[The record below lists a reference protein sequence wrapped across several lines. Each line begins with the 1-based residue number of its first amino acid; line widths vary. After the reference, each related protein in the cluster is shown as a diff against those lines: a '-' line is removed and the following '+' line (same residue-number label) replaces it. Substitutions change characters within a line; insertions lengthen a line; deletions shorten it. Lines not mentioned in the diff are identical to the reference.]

1 MTNLEQMGGFTTAI
15 SIEGKY
21 IATALGARG
30 VKIFSLDF
38 EGNKL
43 KLETKVDQQ
52 TFKLKSIDVQD
63 LAYDSARKNLFILD
77 ALSGVLPVALT
88 FAGERLSAAPT
99 SSVISLKD
107 CNLLYYD
114 AYQDELYINCR

>member
-21 IATALGARG
+21 IATALGERG

-77 ALSGVLPVALT
+77 SLSGVLPVALN
-88 FAGERLSAAPT
+88 FSGEKLSAAPT